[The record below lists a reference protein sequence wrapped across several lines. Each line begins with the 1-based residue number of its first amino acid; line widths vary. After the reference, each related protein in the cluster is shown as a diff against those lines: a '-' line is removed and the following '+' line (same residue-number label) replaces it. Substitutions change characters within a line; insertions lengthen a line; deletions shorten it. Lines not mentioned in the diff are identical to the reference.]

1 MFRTRSMYAPSLKVD
16 TLFWWPSPSCPQRLS
31 PQASTLPS
39 LVRSSV
45 NLRPTAASM
54 ILGEGVFMG
63 REMCQGRPA
72 KRGRDSVVRRQRSP
86 SALGVEERSDEG
98 RLVNVGVHAEAK
110 LALVVA
116 A

>member
-1 MFRTRSMYAPSLKVD
+1 
-16 TLFWWPSPSCPQRLS
+16 
-31 PQASTLPS
+31 
-39 LVRSSV
+39 
-45 NLRPTAASM
+45 M